1 MLTPLYSPLP
11 IEVEKAEGISIYAN
25 GTVYMDAYAGIG
37 VMAMGHSYKP
47 SLKSLRAKSERYM
60 HLCNYFED
68 PDSSKMAKR
77 IVSLDGRS
85 GSVAFSNSGAE
96 ATEGAIKAVKKL
108 KSGKIISFKDNF
120 HGRTCGALSITWG
133 PAIRKPFEPLLKDV
147 VFLPLDAN
155 CFSRFCDVNEI
166 SAVFVETVQGN
177 SGVIPYPEDLLNA
190 IKSKRDDAAYL
201 IVCDEIQSGLGRT
214 GKPFAYQH
222 FDMEPDIVTMGKA
235 IGGGV
240 PLGAVAFYGVDPFKA
255 GDHGS
260 TFAPSP
266 LALASGL
273 PVLEAL
279 TPDFMEGVTEKGK
292 RLKDGLS
299 QLPWVNSVR
308 GMGLMIGATT
318 NDASAV
324 RAKAF
329 DNKVLLN
336 IAGGAIRFLPALNIT
351 NAEIDEL
358 LNRLNFEI

>member
-11 IEVEKAEGISIYAN
+11 IEVEKAEGVFIYTDGA
-25 GTVYMDAYAGIG
+25 VYLDAYAGIG

-47 SLKSLRAKSERYM
+47 SLKALREKSERYM

-68 PDSSKMAKR
+68 PDSSRMAKE
-77 IVSLDGRS
+77 ILSLDGRN

-108 KSGKIISFKDNF
+108 RPGKIISFKNNF

-155 CFSRFCDVNEI
+155 CFSRFCEVNEI
-166 SAVFVETVQGN
+166 AAVFVETVQGN
-177 SGVIPYPEDLLNA
+177 SGVVPYPEELLKA
-190 IKSKRDDAAYL
+190 IKNKRDDSGYL

-214 GKPFAYQH
+214 GKAFAYQH

-235 IGGGV
+235 VGGGV
-240 PLGAVAFYGVDPFKA
+240 PLGAMAFYGVDPFKA

-260 TFAPSP
+260 TFAPNP
-266 LALASGL
+266 LALSSGL
-273 PVLEAL
+273 PVIEAL
-279 TPDFMEGVTEKGK
+279 TPDFMEGITEKGE
-292 RLKDGLS
+292 RLKKGLS
-299 QLPWVNSVR
+299 QLPWVSSVR

-318 NDASAV
+318 EDASAV
-324 RAKAF
+324 RARAF
-329 DNKVLLN
+329 EKKVLLN

-351 NAEIDEL
+351 DAEIDEL
-358 LNRLNFEI
+358 LDRLNFSI